1 MKNGVRKLIPL
12 GGWPAWLWRSQTCQV
27 VYSVEQCWPSPSHCF
42 LHLLLQVQ
50 HGWPQLSVLLGEEQ
64 WTVRWRTC
72 SLNSVPPFINSPFIS
87 THQRIRVASSRAWIT
102 TKKPTPTSKGD
113 AQGVKSRVAECELS
127 WLWETAR
134 GRGMRPDAA
143 RTCLLHQHDWTA
155 SLPVCS
161 GEHWGFQNEEVASV

>member
-87 THQRIRVASSRAWIT
+87 THQRIRVASSQGLNNNKKANSYQQRRCPRCEIQSGWMWTELTMGDCQGQGNEARCCKDMPAASAWLDCFS
-102 TKKPTPTSKGD
+102 P
-113 AQGVKSRVAECELS
+113 
-127 WLWETAR
+127 
-134 GRGMRPDAA
+134 
-143 RTCLLHQHDWTA
+143 
-155 SLPVCS
+155 
-161 GEHWGFQNEEVASV
+161 SV